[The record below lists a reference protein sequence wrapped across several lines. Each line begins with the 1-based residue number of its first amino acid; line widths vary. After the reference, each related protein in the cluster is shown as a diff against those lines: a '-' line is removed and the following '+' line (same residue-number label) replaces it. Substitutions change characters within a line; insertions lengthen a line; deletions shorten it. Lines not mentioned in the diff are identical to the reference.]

1 MKRLVAAL
9 LFIAVA
15 LGSSLGCYFLTVERT
30 VRLSDTLEKEK
41 SIFMQA
47 GKPDVDRAE
56 KISKEWENHEE
67 LLVAMLPHDELEEI
81 EIDIMKLTAC
91 AEQNVPDEYLEALN
105 DCINRLN
112 HIRDTEEFAWRNIF

>member
-1 MKRLVAAL
+1 
-9 LFIAVA
+9 
-15 LGSSLGCYFLTVERT
+15 
-30 VRLSDTLEKEK
+30 
-41 SIFMQA
+41 MQA